1 MYIEWNPIKVKR
13 VAVKPCPNCGSTH
26 ISKGNIVSNKLPN
39 WWYVV
44 CEDCGYTTE
53 DKLFLRRA
61 VKCWNKHS
69 RDHIFSDSDID
80 FSDY

>member
-1 MYIEWNPIKVKR
+1 MRFEVYVLQDLKR
-13 VAVKPCPNCGSTH
+13 RLLNVHRVE
-26 ISKGNIVSNKLPN
+26 PN

-53 DKLFLRRA
+53 TKLFLRRA